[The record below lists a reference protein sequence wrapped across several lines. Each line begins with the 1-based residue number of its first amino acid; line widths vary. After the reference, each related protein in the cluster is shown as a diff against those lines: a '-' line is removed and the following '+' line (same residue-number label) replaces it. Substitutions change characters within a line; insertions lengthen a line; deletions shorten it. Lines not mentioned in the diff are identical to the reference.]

1 MATPILDTYLANM
14 KFKKRKFGGVDEI
27 DAINHLDELSK
38 RYEQEIAR
46 VNLYWQQVSAE
57 LEQTRQSLNQAYAEI
72 NSLSEQNNRLQ
83 QSANQ
88 GPMQS
93 GVTERLLRD
102 ILVEVQRVEQRLSA
116 RSAMYVN

>member
-46 VNLYWQQVSAE
+46 VNLYWQQMSAE
-57 LEQTRQSLNQAYAEI
+57 LEQTRQGLNQAYAEI

-83 QSANQ
+83 QSASQ
-88 GPMQS
+88 GSMQS

>member
-83 QSANQ
+83 QSASQ

>member
-1 MATPILDTYLANM
+1 MPTPILDAYLANM

-57 LEQTRQSLNQAYAEI
+57 LEQTRQNLNQAYAEI
-72 NSLSEQNNRLQ
+72 NSLSEQNKRLQ
-83 QSANQ
+83 QGVGQ
-88 GPMQS
+88 GTGQS
-93 GVTERLLRD
+93 GMTERLLRD
-102 ILVEVQRVEQRLSA
+102 ILVEVQRVEQRLGA
-116 RSAMYVN
+116 RPAMFVN